1 MKDFRSN
8 LSEIFNRVAYGG
20 ERVSITKN
28 NKPQAYLIDKDEMEI
43 FEALEM
49 ANDIAAYDRAKKA
62 DNGKRYTHEEVGR
75 ELGFVK

>member
-49 ANDIAAYDRAKKA
+49 AEDVRALKKA
-62 DNGKRYTHEEVGR
+62 IKADDGKRYSLAEVR
-75 ELGFVK
+75 QELGI